1 MDHHSTF
8 KADTCIHGILNLI
21 SAGESCHGKCSQFIS
36 FISNFAEL
44 FMALWTRWIIIYII
58 MRGGGVN
65 GSDNEKRYVSDREK
79 ESVEKKKLD
88 IRESFLRKLLQLC
101 QTKLLLGYLSYKKYT
116 LFLVDQIIH
125 SFQVQAQVLAFNF
138 SVAMLNYSIKL
149 LWRLVID
156 SLRPGGYF
164 W

>member
-1 MDHHSTF
+1 
-8 KADTCIHGILNLI
+8 
-21 SAGESCHGKCSQFIS
+21 
-36 FISNFAEL
+36 
-44 FMALWTRWIIIYII
+44 

-164 W
+164 